1 MPLVG
6 EGLLTAGLGLC
17 GAIAVGALYGA
28 RSGRPHYVV
37 HARRGV
43 YALAAILAV
52 AMLLLQVAY
61 LRSDF
66 SIALVAQNSSSD
78 TPTFF
83 KLTALWT
90 SQAGSLLLW
99 VFLLALYSAVVLRN
113 ARGRLE
119 RATPYAIAVLATV
132 AAFFMSLIVVFE
144 PPFATLSPAP
154 AEGNGMN
161 PLLRNELNAIH
172 PPLLYAGYVGF
183 AIPFAFAIGALITR
197 ETGAEWIRAT
207 RRYALAAWSF
217 LAAGLLIG
225 SYWGYTELGW
235 GGYWG
240 WDPVENAALLPWLT
254 GTAFIH
260 SVMVQERRGM
270 LRIWNVTLIIGTFVL
285 ALTGTFL
292 VRSGILES
300 VHAFGASTLGVPFLV
315 FIAIVVLGS
324 AALVVQR
331 VSDLRSTGRLES
343 LLSRE
348 AIFLFNNLALVG
360 LAFVIFWGTFFP
372 LISEAA
378 TGNRASLGTPWFEQY
393 TTPLA
398 LVLALLAGLGPAFAW
413 GRISGAALRRALII
427 PLAVAAIGAVA
438 TVTLADAG
446 RRPVALLMF
455 ALVAFVVAV
464 AAQEFAR
471 GGAVVRRL
479 HGLGWPR
486 ALLRLIAINRR
497 RYGGYIAH
505 VGIAVLFLGAAASSS
520 FVQRADAQLEPG
532 ETTRIGA
539 YTVTYREPTAT
550 LFDDP
555 ARTGAAITLGAVLD
569 VRRGNRRFTLRP
581 RRNYYPSRDIEGL
594 GATGRFFGGES
605 TTEVDLDVGP
615 GRDMWAA
622 LQPDTASL
630 TDAIELADRR
640 FAEPSAEVQGVILSA
655 LVERYRSAPGAT
667 TIRLIVF
674 PLVVWLYV
682 GGAVVLLG
690 ALIAMSQRRR
700 PAASSAS

>member
-1 MPLVG
+1 MALVG
-6 EGLLTAGLGLC
+6 QGLLTAGLALC
-17 GAIAVGALYGA
+17 IAIAVGAVYGA
-28 RSGRPHYVV
+28 RSASPHIVV
-37 HARRGV
+37 LARRGV
-43 YALAAILAV
+43 YVLAGILGV
-52 AMLLLQVAY
+52 AFLLLQMAY

-83 KLTALWT
+83 KSTALWT

-99 VFLLALYSAVVLRN
+99 VFLLALYSAVVLRS
-113 ARGRLE
+113 ARGKLQ
-119 RATPYAIAVLATV
+119 RATPYAIAVLSAL
-132 AAFFMSLIVVFE
+132 AAFFMLLIVVFE
-144 PPFATLSPAP
+144 PPFATLTPSPV
-154 AEGNGMN
+154 EGNGMN

-197 ETGAEWIRAT
+197 ETGPEWIRAT

-217 LAAGLLIG
+217 LAAGLLVG

-270 LRIWNVTLIIGTFVL
+270 LRVWNVSLIIATFVL

-300 VHAFGASTLGVPFLV
+300 VHAFGASTLGVPFLIL
-315 FIAIVVLGS
+315 IAVVVLGS
-324 AALVVQR
+324 VALVVRR
-331 VSDLRSTGRLES
+331 VPDLQSTGRLES

-360 LAFVIFWGTFFP
+360 LAFVILWGTFFP

-378 TGNRASLGTPWFEQY
+378 TGDRASLGTPWFEQY

-398 LVLALLAGLGPAFAW
+398 LVLALLAGLGPALAW
-413 GRISGAALRRALII
+413 GRISGGALRRALVI
-427 PLAVAAIGAVA
+427 PLATAAVGVVAAVA
-438 TVTLADAG
+438 FADAG
-446 RRPVALLMF
+446 RRPVAVVMF

-464 AAQEFAR
+464 AVQEFGR

-486 ALLRLIAINRR
+486 ALLRLVAINRR

-532 ETTRIGA
+532 ETTRVGA
-539 YTVTYREPTAT
+539 YSVTYRQPTAT

-555 ARTGAAITLGAVLD
+555 ARTGAAITLGAILD
-569 VRRGNRRFTLRP
+569 VRRGDRRFTLRP
-581 RRNYYPSRDIEGL
+581 RRNYYPSRDVEGL

-615 GRDMWAA
+615 GRDVWAA

-630 TDAIELADRR
+630 ASAIELADRR
-640 FAEPSAEVQGVILSA
+640 FAEPSAEVQGLILGA
-655 LVERYRSAPGAT
+655 LVERYRNRPGVA

-682 GGAVVLLG
+682 GGAMVLLG
-690 ALIAMSQRRR
+690 ALIALSPRRWRR
-700 PAASSAS
+700 PASA